1 MKNVSKILTIVSK
14 VLTIIA
20 FAVCIINILF
30 FTVVYLM
37 NNYIAAWGY
46 VTSGALWEKACEG
59 IYDNIIVGI
68 LGGEVIAPFILIVL
82 TANMLVLS
90 AAPITYNIMSK
101 LKKMTVVSFCAAFLL
116 LVQVIFLARYIMDV
130 FASI

>member
-1 MKNVSKILTIVSK
+1 MKDVSKILTIASK

-20 FAVCIINILF
+20 IAVCIINIVF

-46 VTSGALWEKACEG
+46 VPSGAIWEKACEG
-59 IYDNIIVGI
+59 IYDDVIVGI

-90 AAPITYNIMSK
+90 AAPITYSIS
-101 LKKMTVVSFCAAFLL
+101 SR
-116 LVQVIFLARYIMDV
+116 LA
-130 FASI
+130 